1 MDRTALA
8 VPDADGMTFRVS
20 RAAGSRYERGLR
32 AFMQYRDL
40 GIAAA
45 TGGAVD
51 ARIVKAVPGHA
62 ERAPWHAHEL
72 RFQLVFVLRGSIT
85 LEYAGV
91 GRVTLEPG
99 DCLHPPPGIHHVE
112 ITHSDDYEGLEITIP
127 AEFRTV
133 EVAPP
138 APQPDA
144 A

>member
-1 MDRTALA
+1 MERTAMPAL
-8 VPDADGMTFRVS
+8 DQGGMTFWIS
-20 RAAGSRYERGLR
+20 RARESRYEPGLR
-32 AFMQYRDL
+32 TFMQYRDL

-51 ARIVKAVPGHA
+51 AKIVKAVPGCE
-62 ERAPWHAHEL
+62 ERSPWHAHEL
-72 RFQLVFVLRGSIT
+72 QFQLVFVLKGTIT
-85 LEYAGV
+85 LDYAGV
-91 GRVTLEPG
+91 GPVTLEPG

-138 APQPDA
+138 TA
-144 A
+144 